1 MLSVNKEVTK
11 VVGPVVEAN
20 LTNVI
25 SQNILSLCLE
35 AAVQQ
40 ILHLVNNPFGRA
52 DQFRFD
58 SGWKAA
64 AIREAAAPPLVP
76 TAGLRIEIPGLGTGT
91 IASVKKGGSMFSK
104 VHVYLADGRQV
115 FRVFDPARMRLSKG
129 D

>member
-1 MLSVNKEVTK
+1 MQP
-11 VVGPVVEAN
+11 G
-20 LTNVI
+20 
-25 SQNILSLCLE
+25 
-35 AAVQQ
+35 QQ